1 MDPLLN
7 TAKDRFSSKLLSVSK
22 SWLPMVANS
31 LSALVDQF
39 DWELDG
45 REEWARRHAS
55 SLAAAAA
62 AAAAATAAAAAAAA
76 AAFLSR
82 GHPLSPP
89 RADTAVLGLL

>member
-62 AAAAATAAAAAAAA
+62 TAAAAAAAA